1 MLGVTNDIRNSNY
14 LGLPSLVGRLKKSVF
29 NFVKDRVWKRIQSWS
44 SRLLSKAGKAVL
56 IRNVAQAIPS
66 YCMSCFLIP
75 KSLCREIKVM
85 MNGYWWKS
93 NSNNYRGLCWL
104 SWENMSMVKSK
115 GGMGFQDL
123 HGFNL
128 TLLGKHVWNFMNNP
142 NSMVARVFKA
152 RYFPHSNLLRASRG
166 GGSSFIWSGIWQ
178 AKEALAKGFRWV
190 LGDGSDID
198 AHCDP

>member
-1 MLGVTNDIRNSNY
+1 MLNSYEQLSGQAINFQKSGIFFSANVRRDKQQELTEMLGVTNDIRNSNY

-115 GGMGFQDL
+115 GGMGFRDL

-128 TLLGKHVWNFMNNP
+128 ALLGKHV
-142 NSMVARVFKA
+142 
-152 RYFPHSNLLRASRG
+152 
-166 GGSSFIWSGIWQ
+166 
-178 AKEALAKGFRWV
+178 
-190 LGDGSDID
+190 
-198 AHCDP
+198 